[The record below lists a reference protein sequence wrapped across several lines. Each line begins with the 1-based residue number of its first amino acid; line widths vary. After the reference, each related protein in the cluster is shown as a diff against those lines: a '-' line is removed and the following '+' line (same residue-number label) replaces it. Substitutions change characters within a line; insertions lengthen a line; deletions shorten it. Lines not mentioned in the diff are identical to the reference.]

1 MSTEKDKTNI
11 RSEIKS
17 DGLKELLRRADEDAA
32 NKVEASHSGDE
43 LINLADNIHALTED
57 FSEDLAS
64 AAVIEGQIFDTTTS
78 GSYEEGDIQVL
89 EGLEAVRLRP
99 SMLRQINRPRSS
111 NTHVPDLG
119 VDALMICLCWLVP

>member
-1 MSTEKDKTNI
+1 MSKEKDKTNI

-99 SMLRQINRPRSS
+99 SWIAYGATLSVERQRLRS
-111 NTHVPDLG
+111 VPAILCQFTIG
-119 VDALMICLCWLVP
+119 VVL